1 MRGERCH
8 RPISPSRSSPDMISR
23 ILIASV
29 IAPCCLFSCGCMPEA
44 KAPVVVGPIDTT
56 TASQLQGRVRTSNGD
71 RYAVEHECNGQ
82 TFTANWE
89 LGNALK
95 KNAKVQ
101 LKPPGDW
108 SEGDVYQAIEIVLA
122 DHGTK
127 PWYAQIDD
135 TVLRL
140 FRDALQDD
148 NNRAVGMPPDT
159 PYDVAVKVNH
169 YESEWF
175 VEVKVQILDENG
187 MALGI

>member
-1 MRGERCH
+1 M
-8 RPISPSRSSPDMISR
+8 MTR

-29 IAPCCLFSCGCMPEA
+29 VAPHCLFSCGCMPEA
-44 KAPVVVGPIDTT
+44 KAPSVDGPIDTT
-56 TASQLQGRVRTSNGD
+56 TASQLQGQVRISNGD
-71 RYAVEHECNGQ
+71 RYSVEHECNGQ
-82 TFTANWE
+82 SFTANWE
-89 LGNALK
+89 LGIALK

-101 LKPPGDW
+101 LKPRGDW
-108 SEGDVYQAIEIVLA
+108 SDADVHQALEIVLA
-122 DHGTK
+122 DHNTT

-135 TVLRL
+135 TVLSL
-140 FRDALQDD
+140 FREALKDD

-175 VEVKVQILDENG
+175 VEIKVQIVDENG